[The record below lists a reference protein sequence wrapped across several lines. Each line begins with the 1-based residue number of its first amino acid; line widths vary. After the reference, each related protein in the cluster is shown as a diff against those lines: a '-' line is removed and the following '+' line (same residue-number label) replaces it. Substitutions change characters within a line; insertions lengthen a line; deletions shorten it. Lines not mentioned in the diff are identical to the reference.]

1 MAAGTANEFSIKTFA
16 SKLVGGGALASLFQA
31 NITEAQG
38 TLKAAIGDFSFL
50 CKAANFPTSSIDVTE
65 VSYMGR
71 PFRVPGNRAAQDWTT
86 TIYNDENFKIR
97 NGFENWMELI
107 SSHVSNKRA
116 SKMEG
121 INSYSGT
128 LNVQQM
134 HKTGGATKKDYVFTL
149 SLGSYNQS
157 PFFREIR
164 TGDWADRKT
173 VPGIPIPQSRYFR
186 IFPAK
191 FLKKISG

>member
-1 MAAGTANEFSIKTFA
+1 MAAGTANEFSIKTFT
-16 SKLVGGGALASLFQA
+16 SHLLGGGALASLFQA

-38 TLKAAIGDFSFL
+38 ALDTTDFSFL

-97 NGFENWMELI
+97 NGLENWMELI
-107 SSHVSNKRA
+107 SSHVSNVRA
-116 SKMEG
+116 SKMES
-121 INSYSGT
+121 INSYTGT

-134 HKTGGATKKDYVFTL
+134 HKTGGATKKDYVFTQAWPYTL
-149 SLGSYNQS
+149 AEITVDWDTNEMQTYDVTWAFSYWTS
-157 PFFREIR
+157 KES
-164 TGDWADRKT
+164 
-173 VPGIPIPQSRYFR
+173 GIE
-186 IFPAK
+186 
-191 FLKKISG
+191 KK

>member
-1 MAAGTANEFSIKTFA
+1 MATSANDFSIKTFT

-38 TLKAAIGDFSFL
+38 ALQSVIGDFAFL

-65 VSYMGR
+65 ISYMGR

-86 TIYNDENFKIR
+86 TIYNDENFKLR

-107 SSHVSNKRA
+107 SSHVSNKRNTG
-116 SKMEG
+116 MES
-121 INSYSGT
+121 INSYTGT

-134 HKTGGATKKDYVFTL
+134 QKTGGATAKDYVFTQAWPYTL
-149 SLGSYNQS
+149 AEITVDWDTNEMQTYDVTWAFSYWTS
-157 PFFREIR
+157 S
-164 TGDWADRKT
+164 
-173 VPGIPIPQSRYFR
+173 VSGIK
-186 IFPAK
+186 AK
-191 FLKKISG
+191 